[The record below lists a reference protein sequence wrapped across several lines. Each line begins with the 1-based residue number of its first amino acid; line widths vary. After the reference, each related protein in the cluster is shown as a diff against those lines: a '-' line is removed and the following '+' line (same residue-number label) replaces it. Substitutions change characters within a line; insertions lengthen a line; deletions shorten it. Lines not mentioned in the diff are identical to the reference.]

1 MQYVE
6 LIVIIAVIQF
16 LFFGVMTGKARVKYG
31 VKAPATTGEEGF
43 ERMYRV
49 QMNTLEM
56 LVIFIPV
63 IFIASNYWSP
73 FLTAGLGLVYI
84 VGRFIYWRAYV
95 TEPKSRGLGFMLS
108 LVPSML
114 LMALSVVG
122 IVMSLVEGKP

>member
-6 LIVIIAVIQF
+6 LIVITAIIQF

-49 QMNTLEM
+49 QMNTLEL
-56 LVIFIPV
+56 LVIFIPT

-73 FLTAGLGLVYI
+73 LLTSGLGLVYL

-95 TEPKSRGLGFMLS
+95 TEPNSRGMGFMLS
-108 LVPSML
+108 LIPSML
-114 LMALSVVG
+114 LMILSVVG
-122 IVMSLVEGKP
+122 IMMSLVDGKA

>member
-6 LIVIIAVIQF
+6 LIVILALIQF

-31 VKAPATTGEEGF
+31 VKAPATTGDEGF

-63 IFIASNYWSP
+63 IFIASHYWSP
-73 FLTAGLGLVYI
+73 LLTSGLGAVYI
-84 VGRFIYWRAYV
+84 VGRFMYWRAYV
-95 TEPKSRGLGFMLS
+95 TEPKNRSIGFMLS
-108 LVPSML
+108 LLPSLL
-114 LMALSVVG
+114 LMVLSLVG
-122 IVMSLVEGKP
+122 IVMSLVEGKV

>member
-6 LIVIIAVIQF
+6 LIVITAVIQF

-73 FLTAGLGLVYI
+73 LLTSSLGLVYI
-84 VGRFIYWRAYV
+84 IGRFIYWRAYV
-95 TEPKSRGLGFMLS
+95 NEPKNRAIGFMLS

-114 LMALSVVG
+114 LMVLSVVG
-122 IVMSLVEGKP
+122 IIISLFEGKI